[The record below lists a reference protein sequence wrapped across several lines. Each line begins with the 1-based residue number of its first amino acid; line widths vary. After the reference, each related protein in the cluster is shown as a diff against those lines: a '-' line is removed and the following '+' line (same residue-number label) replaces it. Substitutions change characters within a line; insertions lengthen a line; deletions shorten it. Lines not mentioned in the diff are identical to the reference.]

1 MDPPT
6 LHKPRTAVAYN
17 VVTFASF
24 RGREGGGSSTRRVFT
39 LAGELKGIGRF
50 YLKAPNYRLTKV
62 LYFPVKINKMNFTK

>member
-1 MDPPT
+1 M
-6 LHKPRTAVAYN
+6 
-17 VVTFASF
+17 
-24 RGREGGGSSTRRVFT
+24 EGGGGESSTRRVFT